1 LTNGNNLESKQMM
14 NKSFNTER
22 FTKSENKMTKLSVA
36 KSINQLLENSL
47 SLTKTFNQR
56 RFKNF
61 KTRNELEKLN
71 E

>member
-1 LTNGNNLESKQMM
+1 M

>member
-1 LTNGNNLESKQMM
+1 MTNGNNLESKQMM